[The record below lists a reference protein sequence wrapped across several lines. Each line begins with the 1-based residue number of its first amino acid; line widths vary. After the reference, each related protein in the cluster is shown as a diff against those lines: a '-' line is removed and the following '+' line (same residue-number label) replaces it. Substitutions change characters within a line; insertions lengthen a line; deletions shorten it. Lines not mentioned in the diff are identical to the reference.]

1 MGSHPKAKMK
11 SVNFCTQK
19 RPAHELCVYESAPFM
34 VSTYSTVIPWFSWK
48 TELEGISTYC
58 LLIPSVKLCCPLD
71 LYLFLFSVGFS
82 SYTYHS
88 EFFFQKPLPSKIF
101 SSVGKF
107 SEVLLTSSVRLLLC
121 SASFIFNYK
130 IFFSGFLLFF
140 FLLLRLLLLLPIL
153 VELFVPDLLL
163 TIFSIRICA
172 TPVSYL

>member
-1 MGSHPKAKMK
+1 MISI
-11 SVNFCTQK
+11 
-19 RPAHELCVYESAPFM
+19 
-34 VSTYSTVIPWFSWK
+34 YSTVIPWFSWQ

-58 LLIPSVKLCCPLD
+58 LLIPSVKLYCPLD
-71 LYLFLFSVGFS
+71 LYLFPFIIEILRFS

-101 SSVGKF
+101 SSVGNF

-140 FLLLRLLLLLPIL
+140 FFLLSRLLLLLPIL
-153 VELFVPDLLL
+153 VELLCPWPSSYYFFDSDMCYTRFLFIVESL
-163 TIFSIRICA
+163 T
-172 TPVSYL
+172 